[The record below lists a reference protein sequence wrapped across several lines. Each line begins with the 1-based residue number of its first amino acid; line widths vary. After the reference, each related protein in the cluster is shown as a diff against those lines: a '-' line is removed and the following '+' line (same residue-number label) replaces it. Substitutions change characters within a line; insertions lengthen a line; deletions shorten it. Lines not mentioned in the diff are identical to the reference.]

1 MQRLALSFSNILKDE
16 LYIQY
21 EEGAIHRKKKR
32 IFDRR
37 KNLKLKVHDA
47 GILTY
52 LCLLLPRQLRE
63 FSLRSRKALHSLTD
77 INLPKVAARQ
87 IVRHVIA

>member
-1 MQRLALSFSNILKDE
+1 MEKE
-16 LYIQY
+16 
-21 EEGAIHRKKKR
+21 R

-47 GILTY
+47 VILTY

-77 INLPKVAARQ
+77 INFPKVAARQ